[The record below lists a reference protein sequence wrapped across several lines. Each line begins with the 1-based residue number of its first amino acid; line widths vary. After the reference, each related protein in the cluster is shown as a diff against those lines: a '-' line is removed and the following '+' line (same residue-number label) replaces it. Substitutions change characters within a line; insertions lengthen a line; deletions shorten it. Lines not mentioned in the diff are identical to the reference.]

1 MKRVLLSVLGI
12 LAIFAAIFAATTGS
26 WLTIEKLN
34 KERFTVRTDDVDSVS
49 FRLTKLYDIEFA
61 NYDGKTLQKLSVQ
74 YGLLPEY
81 TGATPHRDSTLYYV
95 YSFREWQPS
104 VELANRDARY
114 TAKMDSM
121 ERRFVSLFYNS
132 KGRLGYK
139 LTAAGYD
146 QYGQFN
152 PIKNPSDKYFY
163 TFKSWKRDTSLVT
176 HDTLIYTPLYDSTRY
191 YRVRFVDYDET
202 LLKLDST
209 KVNTYPTPP
218 ADPQRDSTVYNV
230 YKFSGWM
237 PTMVIASS
245 DASYTAMYTTSD
257 RLYTSV
263 FKDYNGTEVKTVTVP
278 YDSIPNLNMSRA
290 DEDGVSF
297 TFREW
302 SRDTKDIAQNKLYYT
317 AVYDT
322 IRYRK
327 VEFVDYDG
335 KSLSSSSVL
344 AGDMPTAPA
353 DPKRDSTLYK
363 VYTFVGWTPEVA
375 KVSADVVYTAK
386 YDSTDRQFT
395 IIYKN
400 YDGSTFKSEIA
411 LYDHEVISDV
421 PTRATTPTYVY
432 EFSGWEK
439 DASEL
444 LKNRIY
450 YVAQYDSIPRYVVR
464 FEDYNANPLK
474 EDTLIKDDMPT
485 APADPKR
492 DSTLNKVYTFVG
504 WTPEV
509 AKVSADVVYT
519 AKYDSTDRQFTIIY
533 KNYDGSTF
541 KSEIALY
548 DHEVISDVPTR
559 ATTPTYVYEF
569 SGWEKDASELL
580 KNRIYYVAQYD
591 SIPRY
596 VVRFEDYNANP
607 LKEDTLI
614 KDDMPTAPADP
625 KRDSTLYKVYTF
637 VGWTPEVAKV
647 SADVVY
653 TAKYDSTDRKFTI
666 IYKNYDGST
675 FKSEPAL
682 YDHELISDVPTRAT
696 ATTSYVFVGWEKD
709 ETDIAKNKIYY
720 TAQYGAVSIK
730 GVNGALTAG
739 AFKISATQLVYF
751 SQGNLQFYAGNG
763 NTHKVADGTAKGVW
777 RFAENQYD
785 CVGSGNSNIAEDYAG
800 WIDLFGWGTS
810 GWNSGAKEYQP
821 WSTSTERTDYT
832 PGNVATNNLTGDY
845 ANADWGVYNAI
856 SNGGNEVGKW
866 RTLTKDEWQYLL
878 DNHKWAN
885 GAITD
890 GNETHNCLLLFPI
903 GFVIPDGISLTYYSD
918 NNYTAEQFKLLEKNG
933 AVALPQG
940 GDRGGTETTGLNE
953 RGCYMSSTAKGT
965 NDIWGLQKRGIT
977 NFYRNY
983 GRSVR
988 LVQDLPYTVYRYER
1002 PDGTVLCSLNVSEGM
1017 SPVYCGENPNYS
1029 DAKYSYIFTG
1039 WENPTDDHVI
1049 KATYDDYRMRGT
1061 NGALAK
1067 AFKVSETK
1075 SVYFSQ
1081 GNLQFYAGVGSTPGI
1096 GETHATASGDTL
1108 AGIWRFAEN
1117 QYDIIGADNAN
1128 IAEDY
1133 AGWIDLFA
1141 WGTSGWEESGAK
1153 AYQPWATSTTNSD
1166 YYVGGAAANNLEGDY
1181 ANADWG
1187 VYNAI
1192 ANGGNVPGAWRTLSR
1207 SEWLYL
1213 FANTNWTMG
1222 KIFQGAKQIY
1232 CVFLIPDDFVA
1243 PSGVTVSGTGKGT
1256 SRTISTYASYKFGEF
1271 EVLEEAGVVAL
1282 PFAWLRDP
1290 GKGINTWKNHFCYWM
1305 TTITG
1310 ADRSFHTFGQVS
1322 STSISARVSGYDEQ
1336 RCFGNAVRL
1345 VQDAQ

>member
-34 KERFTVRTDDVDSVS
+34 KERFTVCTDDVDSVS

-541 KSEIALY
+541 KS
-548 DHEVISDVPTR
+548 D
-559 ATTPTYVYEF
+559 
-569 SGWEKDASELL
+569 
-580 KNRIYYVAQYD
+580 
-591 SIPRY
+591 
-596 VVRFEDYNANP
+596 
-607 LKEDTLI
+607 
-614 KDDMPTAPADP
+614 
-625 KRDSTLYKVYTF
+625 
-637 VGWTPEVAKV
+637 
-647 SADVVY
+647 
-653 TAKYDSTDRKFTI
+653 
-666 IYKNYDGST
+666 
-675 FKSEPAL
+675 PAL

-709 ETDIAKNKIYY
+709 ETDIAQNKIYY
-720 TAQYGAVSIK
+720 TAQYDAVSIK

-1166 YYVGGAAANNLEGDY
+1166 YYVGGAANNNLEGDY

-1222 KIFQGAKQIY
+1222 EISQGAKQIY

>member
-386 YDSTDRQFT
+386 YDSTDR
-395 IIYKN
+395 
-400 YDGSTFKSEIA
+400 
-411 LYDHEVISDV
+411 
-421 PTRATTPTYVY
+421 
-432 EFSGWEK
+432 
-439 DASEL
+439 
-444 LKNRIY
+444 
-450 YVAQYDSIPRYVVR
+450 
-464 FEDYNANPLK
+464 
-474 EDTLIKDDMPT
+474 
-485 APADPKR
+485 
-492 DSTLNKVYTFVG
+492 
-504 WTPEV
+504 
-509 AKVSADVVYT
+509 
-519 AKYDSTDRQFTIIY
+519 
-533 KNYDGSTF
+533 
-541 KSEIALY
+541 
-548 DHEVISDVPTR
+548 
-559 ATTPTYVYEF
+559 
-569 SGWEKDASELL
+569 
-580 KNRIYYVAQYD
+580 
-591 SIPRY
+591 
-596 VVRFEDYNANP
+596 
-607 LKEDTLI
+607 
-614 KDDMPTAPADP
+614 
-625 KRDSTLYKVYTF
+625 
-637 VGWTPEVAKV
+637 
-647 SADVVY
+647 
-653 TAKYDSTDRKFTI
+653 KFTI

-709 ETDIAKNKIYY
+709 ETDIAQNKIYY
-720 TAQYGAVSIK
+720 TAQYDAVSIK

-965 NDIWGLQKRGIT
+965 SDIWGLQKRGIT

-1002 PDGTVLCSLNVSEGM
+1002 PDGTVLCSVNVSEGM

-1049 KATYDDYRMRGT
+1049 KATYDDYRMRGA
-1061 NGALAK
+1061 NGALSK

-1166 YYVGGAAANNLEGDY
+1166 YYVGGAEGNNLEGDY

>member
-400 YDGSTFKSEIA
+400 YDGSTFKSETA

-421 PTRATTPTYVY
+421 PTYATP
-432 EFSGWEK
+432 
-439 DASEL
+439 
-444 LKNRIY
+444 
-450 YVAQYDSIPRYVVR
+450 
-464 FEDYNANPLK
+464 
-474 EDTLIKDDMPT
+474 
-485 APADPKR
+485 
-492 DSTLNKVYTFVG
+492 
-504 WTPEV
+504 
-509 AKVSADVVYT
+509 
-519 AKYDSTDRQFTIIY
+519 
-533 KNYDGSTF
+533 
-541 KSEIALY
+541 
-548 DHEVISDVPTR
+548 
-559 ATTPTYVYEF
+559 
-569 SGWEKDASELL
+569 
-580 KNRIYYVAQYD
+580 
-591 SIPRY
+591 
-596 VVRFEDYNANP
+596 
-607 LKEDTLI
+607 
-614 KDDMPTAPADP
+614 
-625 KRDSTLYKVYTF
+625 
-637 VGWTPEVAKV
+637 
-647 SADVVY
+647 
-653 TAKYDSTDRKFTI
+653 
-666 IYKNYDGST
+666 
-675 FKSEPAL
+675 
-682 YDHELISDVPTRAT
+682 
-696 ATTSYVFVGWEKD
+696 TTSYVFVGWEKD
-709 ETDIAKNKIYY
+709 ETDIAQNKIYY
-720 TAQYGAVSIK
+720 TAQYDAVSIK

-965 NDIWGLQKRGIT
+965 SDIWGLQKRGIT

-1002 PDGTVLCSLNVSEGM
+1002 PDGTVLCSVNVSEGM

-1049 KATYDDYRMRGT
+1049 KATYDDYRMRGA
-1061 NGALAK
+1061 NGALSK

-1166 YYVGGAAANNLEGDY
+1166 YYVGGAEGNNLEGDY